1 MCLVRSL
8 IVVGLVAPMAALAQ
22 ERPGLPVDPGG
33 WTAEKVAARAVE
45 VAPSVKQAQATRTT
59 AEDAAKLGVSAFAPR
74 LDLRASYTRLSE
86 VVVPPIDPSS
96 LPPAL
101 APLADLFGSFSTQ
114 YPNTFL
120 LRASLTVPVTDYF
133 FTVLPSFQAAEDLA
147 KVASFQ
153 AEAESETVALRARE
167 AFYMFVRTVAA
178 ERVSGDAVTQLEK
191 YLSELEALV
200 GAGEGTPADV
210 LQVRSRLAEAKV
222 QRSASRGSVRVATE
236 ALRLLLDL
244 PAGSAVTIAEDVF
257 ESARPTAPEASAL
270 VAEAMKSR
278 PEVRA
283 LEALAESN
291 DAHVRAAHG
300 ARYPRLSL
308 IGNVD
313 YANPNQRYFPP
324 VDEFN
329 ATWDLSVVLSWSPND
344 FVSNKVVAD
353 QAELERTR
361 VANDLIT
368 LQDML
373 GSAAAQA
380 ASDYGVA
387 LETISAADEGVTAAR
402 EAWRVRREL
411 LGVGEATPSEAL
423 ETETALRRA
432 ELQQIDAHV
441 SARVALARVQH
452 VIGKARARGAE

>member
-1 MCLVRSL
+1 MRLARSL
-8 IVVGLVAPMAALAQ
+8 MLVALTAPVAARAE
-22 ERPGLPVDPGG
+22 ERPGLPVDPAG

-74 LDLRASYTRLSE
+74 LDLRASYTRLSL
-86 VVVPPIDPSS
+86 IDP
-96 LPPAL
+96 PNIPG
-101 APLADLFGSFSTQ
+101 FGEFPQ
-114 YPNTFL
+114 YPDNFL
-120 LRASLTVPVTDYF
+120 LRASLAVPVTDYI

-147 KVASFQ
+147 RVASFQ
-153 AEAESETVALRARE
+153 AEAESESVALRARE
-167 AFYMFVRTVAA
+167 SFYLFVRTTAA
-178 ERVSGDAVTQLEK
+178 ERVAGDAVMQLEK
-191 YLSELEALV
+191 YLADLEALV

-210 LQVRSRLAEAKV
+210 LQARSRLAEARV
-222 QRSASRGSVRVATE
+222 QRSAARGSVRVATE

-244 PAGSAVTIAEDVF
+244 PAGAAITIAEDVF
-257 ESARPTAPEASAL
+257 ESARPAAPDAAAL
-270 VAEAMKSR
+270 VTEAMESR

-283 LEALAESN
+283 LHALAESN
-291 DAHVRAAHG
+291 DAQVRAAHG
-300 ARYPRLSL
+300 ARYPRLSVV
-308 IGNVD
+308 GNVD
-313 YANPNQRYFPP
+313 YASPNQRLFPQ
-324 VDEFN
+324 VEEFD

-361 VANDLIT
+361 VDNDLIT

-373 GSAAAQA
+373 GSAATQA

-411 LGVGEATPSEAL
+411 LAAGEATPSEAL

-441 SARVALARVQH
+441 SARLALARVQH